1 MLEARD
7 LVFSYEDT
15 QPILDKVTMQL
26 RPGEIALLTGPTGS
40 GKSTLA
46 KCLSGFIPRMIEG
59 DFSGSVF
66 IENKEVSDLPL
77 SEYAEKVALVQQ
89 DPDGQI
95 CTLNVS
101 DEVAFGPENYCKDT
115 KEIEHLVESSLS
127 SVSSWHLRDR
137 STHKLSGGEKQRI
150 IIAAMLASEPDF
162 LILDEPS
169 SSLDPKGT
177 LELRDVLVAMR
188 KKNLGVLCIEHRLSS
203 FLPIADRVLQ
213 ISKGKVMEISKN
225 KAFSA
230 HIAQKFSRTTGVE
243 DPQEVIRIENAT
255 FSYGKQRAVNQVSL
269 VLNQGDFVA
278 LMGDNGSGKTTLLS
292 MMAGLLDPSRG
303 EVYLNRTAI
312 ASLGKREIA
321 KRIGVVFQNPNHQ
334 IFERTVWKEQI
345 LGLEVLEY
353 NMDEHQDDAKNAL
366 DAMGLSSY
374 HERNP
379 FSLSHGQKRRLNVS
393 SITLHEPD
401 IYLFDEPFIGQDAD
415 GREIIAQKMSY
426 RVETGGI
433 CVVVTHDPIFA
444 RDFCNRIL
452 FMENGSILLDGT
464 PQSVQARL
472 QEIGRPEYTDQGGQ
486 TG

>member
-7 LVFSYEDT
+7 LVFSYDGT
-15 QPILDKVTMQL
+15 QLILDKVTMKLQ
-26 RPGEIALLTGPTGS
+26 PGEIVLLTGPTGS

-59 DFSGSVF
+59 DFSGS
-66 IENKEVSDLPL
+66 IYIQKKDVSDLPI

-115 KEIEHLVESSLS
+115 NEIEQVVESSLS
-127 SVSSWHLRDR
+127 SVSSWHLRNR

-177 LELRDVLVAMR
+177 LQLRDVLSAM
-188 KKNLGVLCIEHRLSS
+188 KEKNLGILCIEHQLSS
-203 FLPIADRVLQ
+203 FLPIADRILQ
-213 ISKGKVMEISKN
+213 ISEGKVIQIPKN
-225 KAFSA
+225 KTLSA
-230 HIAQKFSRTTGVE
+230 DIPQKSSGMVGVE
-243 DPQEVIRIENAT
+243 NSEEVIRLENTT
-255 FSYGKQRAVNQVSL
+255 FSYGKQKAVNQVSL
-269 VLNQGDFVA
+269 VLNRGDFVA

-292 MMAGLLDPSRG
+292 MIAGLLEPNIG
-303 EVYLNRTAI
+303 EVFLNRTSI
-312 ASLGKREIA
+312 ATLGRREIA

-353 NMDEHQDDAKNAL
+353 NLEENEDNAKKVLDE
-366 DAMGLSSY
+366 MELSSY
-374 HERNP
+374 SERNP

-393 SITLHEPD
+393 SVTLHEPEV
-401 IYLFDEPFIGQDAD
+401 YLFDEPFIGQDAD
-415 GREIIAQKMSY
+415 GRRIIAQKMSH

-433 CVVVTHDPIFA
+433 CMVVTHNPTFA
-444 RDFCNRIL
+444 REFCNRIL
-452 FMENGSILLDGT
+452 FMENGSILLDGS
-464 PQSVQARL
+464 PQAVQARL
-472 QEIGRPEYTDQGGQ
+472 QEIGKPEYAFQGGQ
-486 TG
+486 SE